1 MSSKTI
7 AELNYN
13 SILDVKEYLGLNT
26 EIILSSELEKDNTL
40 KGQEKVIH
48 INKLLHSDTY
58 YNAIGGTELY
68 DKASFDQFGLKLLF
82 LKMSDLKYGQ
92 FQNDFVPGLSIIDA
106 LMFNCINDIKQLLKQ
121 FTLVE
126 AE

>member
-48 INKLLHSDTY
+48 IN
-58 YNAIGGTELY
+58 
-68 DKASFDQFGLKLLF
+68 
-82 LKMSDLKYGQ
+82 
-92 FQNDFVPGLSIIDA
+92 
-106 LMFNCINDIKQLLKQ
+106 
-121 FTLVE
+121 
-126 AE
+126 